1 MVGEEH
7 RAQLHEHL
15 TVWQGPPPGDPAK
28 YPSLL
33 LELCKQA
40 CADAVIVDSLKDAAV
55 GLSADEVGAGYNR
68 ARQNACA
75 AGVQVLELHHLRKA
89 LPASKPNTEPSTA
102 SKAPPGSHAEQAPW
116 FCSTAN
122 PVMRS
127 CRSTTQ
133 TASLRGWPV
142 QNHPRPR
149 HRPIQD
155 LAQRRPCLLAKQPD
169 GLTAVAAAMAMFE
182 TDQPTANEKDKARRR
197 LDKLTGHGFLK
208 ITQQGDAA
216 TNKPKI
222 WAAK

>member
-15 TVWQGPPPGDPAK
+15 TVWQGPPPGDLAK

-89 LPASKPNTEPSTA
+89 LTRIEAEHPTTDGVYGSTWIH
-102 SKAPPGSHAEQAPW
+102 PEQAPR

-133 TASLRGWPV
+133 TDSLRGWPV

-155 LAQRRPCLLAKQPD
+155 LAQRRPCLTRQ
-169 GLTAVAAAMAMFE
+169 AA
-182 TDQPTANEKDKARRR
+182 
-197 LDKLTGHGFLK
+197 
-208 ITQQGDAA
+208 
-216 TNKPKI
+216 
-222 WAAK
+222 